1 MWILAAVGFTLF
13 LCLLVWLAFKF
24 EDWSER
30 EADKQDKE
38 RVDLQRALYRA
49 NAKVKGAKFSKKW
62 IK

>member
-1 MWILAAVGFTLF
+1 MWILAAAGFTLF

-49 NAKVKGAKFSKKW
+49 NSKRRGKR
-62 IK
+62 